1 MNSVLIGCSTFLS
14 VFSNVLRCVSSA
26 ALFLAILYL
35 VTVSWLSAAQAAS
48 AQTIR
53 LVDPLAVQADG
64 DPAQAIV
71 SVTIPAAIREQ
82 ICDVVIL
89 GGGLGG
95 SAAAL
100 AVAEKGVHVCMTE
113 STKWIGGQMTSQG
126 ISAFDD
132 NEWTETTGAPVS
144 FRTLRQGIRNHY
156 AFLLRPGVKLDRS
169 LNPGLCWVSYECSEA
184 TIDLEVLRSM
194 LQPYVRTGK
203 LSIFLR
209 TAPVAVDKPGGA
221 IQSVTVYGFQ
231 SHEILRLRA
240 KIFIDATELG
250 EFLPLAGAE
259 YVTGAES
266 RAETGEP
273 DAPLRAD
280 PKAAQSFTYAFVLE
294 HRKAASEDPKPV
306 GYDSYAPR
314 FSFRSNDADGKT
326 LTYGMY
332 AQLPKT
338 PGSFWTYRRLIAQE
352 QFKPGTFSS
361 DLSMIN
367 WDSNDVCDQGLLSAN
382 PAEQAEALQHGK
394 QVSLAFAWWLQHDV
408 PRDDGKGTGYPDLS
422 IVTAALGS
430 PDGLSQFPYVRE
442 ARRMKALRTIYEQD
456 LTTSGVRAVGFS
468 DSVGIGEYP
477 IDIHACGGSP
487 RLPPS
492 KPYQIPLGALLS
504 ANISNLLAASKNI
517 GTTHITN
524 GAYRVHPTEW
534 AIGSAAG
541 AVAVAAVRGRVT
553 PKQIA
558 DSSERLHELQWDLLM
573 RGQPL
578 VWFDDVPLD
587 SPFFQA
593 AQFAAV
599 LHLITLRPDSLKFEA
614 GEEISGEEAA
624 SALAK
629 LSVLEPSALLPHTAD
644 IAGQTRLLWS
654 SLEKF
659 GHYADKRAGP
669 VKRGDF
675 VYWLM
680 SLYRA
685 SASQN

>member
-1 MNSVLIGCSTFLS
+1 MSFIPIGRSTFLS
-14 VFSNVLRCVSSA
+14 ALSDLLSSLSLPTRCSTILCRA
-26 ALFLAILYL
+26 AILGL
-35 VTVSWLSAAQAAS
+35 FATQSVNGQTVR
-48 AQTIR
+48 I
-53 LVDPLAVQADG
+53 VDPMAIQAYG
-64 DPAQAIV
+64 DPYQAVV
-71 SVTIPAAIREQ
+71 SVTIPPAMRQ
-82 ICDVVIL
+82 QTCDVVIL

-100 AVAEKGVHVCMTE
+100 SAAKKEVHVCMTE
-113 STKWIGGQMTSQG
+113 PTNWIGGQMTSQG

-132 NEWTETTGAPVS
+132 NEWIETTGASVS

-156 AFLLRPGVKLDRS
+156 APMLRPGVKVDNS
-169 LNPGLCWVSYECSEA
+169 LNPGSCWVSYECSEA
-184 TIDLEVLRSM
+184 TVGLEVLRSM
-194 LQPYVRTGK
+194 LQPYVRSGR

-209 TAPVAVDKPGGA
+209 TAPIAVDKSGDS

-231 SHEILRLRA
+231 SRETFRLRA

-259 YVTGAES
+259 YATGAES

-294 HRKAASEDPKPV
+294 QRKSSSPDPKPF
-306 GYDSYAPR
+306 GYDSYAPQ
-314 FSFRSNDADGKT
+314 FSFRSTDADGKT

-367 WDSNDVCDQGLLSAN
+367 WDSNDVCDQRLLSAD
-382 PAEQAEALQHGK
+382 PVDQAKALQHGK

-442 ARRMKALRTIYEQD
+442 ARRMRALRTVREQD
-456 LTTSGVRAVGFS
+456 LATGDARAIPFS
-468 DSVGIGEYP
+468 DSVGIGQYP
-477 IDIHACGGSP
+477 IDIHACGSSP
-487 RLPPS
+487 HLPPS

-524 GAYRVHPTEW
+524 GAYRVHPTESS
-534 AIGSAAG
+534 IGSAAG
-541 AVAVAAVRGRVT
+541 AIAAAAATGHVT

-558 DSSERLHELQWDLLM
+558 DSPARLRQLQWDLLVQ
-573 RGQPL
+573 GQPL

-587 SPFFQA
+587 SPYFQA

-599 LHLITLRPDSLKFEA
+599 LRLITLRPDSLKFDADEP
-614 GEEISGEEAA
+614 ISGEEAA

-629 LSVLEPSALLPHTAD
+629 LSVLEPSALLPHTAEL
-644 IAGQTRLLWS
+644 AGQSSLMWS

-659 GHYADKRAGP
+659 GHYADKRTGT

-675 VYWLM
+675 VYWLV
-680 SLYRA
+680 SVFR
-685 SASQN
+685 SSSDKN

>member
-1 MNSVLIGCSTFLS
+1 L
-14 VFSNVLRCVSSA
+14 FSFPNNLNRFGLPTRGAAVCCFVAFVYLLATQCV
-26 ALFLAILYL
+26 
-35 VTVSWLSAAQAAS
+35 S
-48 AQTIR
+48 AQTVR
-53 LVDPLAVQADG
+53 LVDPLAVNAEG
-64 DPAQAIV
+64 DPSRAVV
-71 SVTIPAAIREQ
+71 SVAIPAATREQ
-82 ICDVVIL
+82 ACDVVIL

-100 AVAEKGVHVCMTE
+100 AAVKKGMHVCMTE
-113 STKWIGGQMTSQG
+113 PTNWIGGQMTSQG

-132 NEWTETTGAPVS
+132 NEWIETTGSSMS

-156 AFLLRPGVKLDRS
+156 APLLRPGVKVDSS

-184 TIDLEVLRSM
+184 TVDLDVLRSM
-194 LQPYVRTGK
+194 LQPYVRNGT
-203 LSIFLR
+203 LLIFPR
-209 TAPVAVDKPGGA
+209 TAPVAVEKPGTL
-221 IQSVTVYGFQ
+221 IESVTIYGFQ
-231 SHEILRLRA
+231 SHAFLRLRGKA
-240 KIFIDATELG
+240 FIDATELG

-280 PKAAQSFTYAFVLE
+280 PNAAQSFTYAFVLE
-294 HRKAASEDPKPV
+294 QLKSANEQPKPT
-306 GYDSYAPR
+306 GYDNYAPH
-314 FSFRSNDADGKT
+314 FSFRSTDADGKT

-352 QFKPGTFSS
+352 QFKPDTFSS

-367 WDSNDVCDQGLLSAN
+367 WDSNDVCDQGLLSSDAL
-382 PAEQAEALQHGK
+382 EQAKALQHGK

-422 IVTAALGS
+422 IVAAALGS
-430 PDGLSQFPYVRE
+430 SDGLSQFPYVRE
-442 ARRMKALRTIYEQD
+442 ARRMKALRTIHEQD
-456 LTTSGVRAVGFS
+456 LATDDVRAVPFS
-468 DSVGIGEYP
+468 DSVGIGQYP
-477 IDIHACGGSP
+477 IDIHACGSSP
-487 RLPPS
+487 HLPPS

-504 ANISNLLAASKNI
+504 ANIPNLLAASKNI

-541 AVAVAAVRGRVT
+541 AVAAASVSGHVT

-558 DSSERLHELQWDLLM
+558 DSSARLYQLQWDLLM
-573 RGQPL
+573 QGQPL

-587 SPFFQA
+587 SPYFQA

-599 LHLITLRPDSLKFEA
+599 LHLITLHSDSLKFDADEPITGA
-614 GEEISGEEAA
+614 EAA

-629 LSVLEPSALLPHTAD
+629 VAALAPSALLPHTAD
-644 IAGQTRLLWS
+644 IAGRTSLMWS
-654 SLEKF
+654 ALEKF
-659 GHYADKRAGP
+659 GHYADKRTGP
-669 VKRGDF
+669 VRRGDF
-675 VYWLM
+675 VYWLV

-685 SASQN
+685 SAAIS

>member
-1 MNSVLIGCSTFLS
+1 M
-14 VFSNVLRCVSSA
+14 
-26 ALFLAILYL
+26 
-35 VTVSWLSAAQAAS
+35 
-48 AQTIR
+48 R
-53 LVDPLAVQADG
+53 LVDPLAVHADG
-64 DPAQAIV
+64 DPSQAVV
-71 SVTIPAAIREQ
+71 SVAIPRAIREQ
-82 ICDVVIL
+82 TCDVVIL

-100 AVAEKGVHVCMTE
+100 SASEKGLRVCMAEPTD
-113 STKWIGGQMTSQG
+113 WIGGQMTSQG

-132 NEWTETTGAPVS
+132 NEWIQTTGASLS

-156 AFLLRPGVKLDRS
+156 APMLRPGVTFDS
-169 LNPGLCWVSYECSEA
+169 PLNPGLCWVSYECSQA
-184 TIDLEVLRSM
+184 TVDLEVLRSM
-194 LQPYVRTGK
+194 LQPYVRGGR

-209 TAPVAVDKPGGA
+209 TAPIAVDKSGDS

-231 SHEILRLRA
+231 SHETFRLRA

-250 EFLPLAGAE
+250 EFLPLAGAG

-266 RAETGEP
+266 RDETGEP

-280 PKAAQSFTYAFVLE
+280 PKTVQSFTYAFVLE
-294 HRKAASEDPKPV
+294 QRKSTSGDDPKPL
-306 GYDSYAPR
+306 GYDGYATH
-314 FSFRSNDADGKT
+314 FSFRSTDADGKT

-367 WDSNDVCDQGLLSAN
+367 WDSNDTCDQGLLSAD
-382 PAEQAEALQHGK
+382 PVEQAKALQHGK
-394 QVSLAFAWWLQHDV
+394 QVSLAFASWLQHDV

-442 ARRMKALRTIYEQD
+442 ARRMKALRTIHEQD
-456 LTTSGVRAVGFS
+456 LATNDARAVPFA
-468 DSVGIGEYP
+468 DSVGIGQYP
-477 IDIHACGGSP
+477 IDIHACGSSP
-487 RLPPS
+487 HLPPS

-517 GTTHITN
+517 GSTHITN

-541 AVAVAAVRGRVT
+541 AIAAAAVAGHIM
-553 PKQIA
+553 PKEIA
-558 DSSERLHELQWDLLM
+558 GSPARLRQLQWDLLAQ
-573 RGQPL
+573 GQPL

-587 SPFFQA
+587 SPYFQA

-599 LHLITLRPDSLKFEA
+599 LRLITLRPDSLKFGADEA
-614 GEEISGEEAA
+614 ISGEEAA

-629 LSVLEPSALLPHTAD
+629 LSVLEPSALLPHTAEL
-644 IAGQTRLLWS
+644 AGQSSLMWS

-659 GHYADKRAGP
+659 GHYADKRTGP

-680 SLYRA
+680 SVYRA
-685 SASQN
+685 CAPKD